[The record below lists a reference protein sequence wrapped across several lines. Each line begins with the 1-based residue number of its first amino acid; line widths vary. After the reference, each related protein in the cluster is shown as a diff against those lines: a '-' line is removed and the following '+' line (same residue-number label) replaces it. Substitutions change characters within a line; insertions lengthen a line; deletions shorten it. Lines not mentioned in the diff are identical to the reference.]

1 LRPTF
6 GLKMV
11 RRYVT
16 VQGEPDPDTVV
27 TELHS
32 VISLC
37 VEC

>member
-1 LRPTF
+1 LRPRF
-6 GLKMV
+6 GLKIV
-11 RRYVT
+11 TWYVT

-37 VEC
+37 VER